1 MWGVERD
8 PRASLG
14 RRGAHGDGLVGVFR
28 AVSVA
33 AVESLRGSLVNGI
46 APWAMWE
53 SPSQVKKNGFLDHKK
68 LYSVLYRVL

>member
-14 RRGAHGDGLVGVFR
+14 RRGAHGDGLVGVFG

-33 AVESLRGSLVNGI
+33 AVESLRGTVCAMGI
-46 APWAMWE
+46 PT
-53 SPSQVKKNGFLDHKK
+53 
-68 LYSVLYRVL
+68 